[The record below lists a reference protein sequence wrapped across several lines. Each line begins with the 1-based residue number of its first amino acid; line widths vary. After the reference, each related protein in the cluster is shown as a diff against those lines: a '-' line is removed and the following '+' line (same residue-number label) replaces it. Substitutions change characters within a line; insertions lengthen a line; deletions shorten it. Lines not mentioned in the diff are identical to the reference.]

1 MTLLVYNVLFAALG
15 ALFIVDIPQT
25 ATLIQNNV
33 YSLVFILLLATVGT
47 LFPFFL
53 YTVGLK
59 KTVASKAAVIC
70 CIEPV
75 MAAAVSALVLKEPLG
90 ILQMIGI
97 GLIIGSIVL
106 LQIKDEKR
114 KIGEQNSDE

>member
-1 MTLLVYNVLFAALG
+1 M
-15 ALFIVDIPQT
+15 
-25 ATLIQNNV
+25 
-33 YSLVFILLLATVGT
+33 VGT

-114 KIGEQNSDE
+114 KIGEQNSGE